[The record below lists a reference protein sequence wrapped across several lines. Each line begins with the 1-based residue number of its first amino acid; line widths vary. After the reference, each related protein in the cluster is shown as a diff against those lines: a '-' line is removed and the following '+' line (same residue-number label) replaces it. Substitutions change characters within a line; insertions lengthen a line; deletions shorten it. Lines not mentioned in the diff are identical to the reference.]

1 MQDCDETVQAR
12 LKSRMAARGVDL
24 VMHPWV
30 KGQDAH
36 QIVVV
41 SCLAASA
48 RLATDVSRALEN
60 IGSELTQLLVLLPYL
75 HYVQHFTYTV
85 ACYACKQQKSVIRI
99 IQFSVLVYSFILLA

>member
-60 IGSELTQLLVLLPYL
+60 IGSEFNTIASFATLFMYSILLTQWPVMLVNNKN
-75 HYVQHFTYTV
+75 Q
-85 ACYACKQQKSVIRI
+85 S
-99 IQFSVLVYSFILLA
+99 